1 MTPERL
7 IELQGEAARL
17 RAALIEVELAVRNA
31 KLELSPVKVGTVVR
45 VTRRKARPF
54 DAIVR
59 KVDVSRDWPSQPWIW
74 VSQKKKDGEWAKAEF
89 QVFSDY
95 EIIPRGDE

>member
-7 IELQGEAARL
+7 TILKQEVIRL
-17 RAALIEVELAVRNA
+17 RGELYDAETAVRIA
-31 KLELSPVKVGTVVR
+31 KLELSPVKIGMVVR
-45 VTRRKARPF
+45 ATRYDAKPF

-59 KVDVSRDWPSQPWIW
+59 KVDVSHDWAAQPWIW
-74 VSQKKKDGEWAKAEF
+74 VSQKRKDGEWSKAEF
-89 QVFSDY
+89 QVFSEY